1 MKAIITWSFILL
13 QLATRAQDSVFHKVK
28 IEIILDGLNYFMESN
43 HSKFDSSKILI
54 RADLT
59 YMKSEFHFGTL
70 SSFISYGDTVI
81 DSATFNRIKSKF
93 ADKISESKLQ
103 LEFFDSSKSLFRG
116 SIDQTDDFLKP
127 FGHDKD
133 FNSLYIEIRKPI
145 EGWEHLDIYIKG
157 KQRSKLYGTDFPE
170 LITDN
175 YAIVFLPVYL
185 SHETIHQRY
194 HSLYL
199 LMYQVKFDS
208 NLSFT
213 WKREQVT
220 KLY

>member
-1 MKAIITWSFILL
+1 MKSIITCSFILL
-13 QLATRAQDSVFHKVK
+13 QLAASAQDSTYHKIK
-28 IEIILDGLNYFMESN
+28 SEIILDGLDNLMESN
-43 HSKFDSSKILI
+43 HLIFDSSKVLI

-70 SSFISYGDTVI
+70 SSYISYGDTVV
-81 DSATFNRIKSKF
+81 DSATFNRIKLNF
-93 ADKISESKLQ
+93 ADKIAESKVL
-103 LEFFDSSKSLFRG
+103 LEFFDSGKSLFRG